1 MMQTTLLYREPAPL
15 CQPHWHG
22 SFEDS
27 SPLSSFESANLPWA
41 RREPRWKARVDQR
54 LAELS
59 KLRRGWD
66 GYGADP
72 ISSTALNFA
81 GAVLES
87 VMTAY
92 SPAPSIVPTHG
103 GGLQLE
109 WHIGG
114 IDVELMI
121 YRPFE
126 AELNV
131 SFSDGRAPIE
141 DRPLSTDFSDLS
153 TALREIA

>member
-1 MMQTTLLYREPAPL
+1 MQTTLLYREPAPL
-15 CQPHWHG
+15 SQPQWYG

-27 SPLSSFESANLPWA
+27 SPLSYLEFADFAWA
-41 RREPRWKARVDQR
+41 AKEPRWKARVDQR

-59 KLRRGWD
+59 KLRRDWD

-72 ISSTALNFA
+72 ITSTVLNFA

-87 VMTAY
+87 VMTTH

-109 WHIGG
+109 WHVGG

-131 SFSDGRAPIE
+131 NFGDDRAQIE
-141 DRPLSTDFSDLS
+141 DRPLSTDFSELS
-153 TALREIA
+153 AALGEIA